1 MKRALFLACMLS
13 SSPLAAEIL
22 KVKIDGGI
30 DPVTAEFI
38 QSAVERAR
46 EEEAEML
53 LIQLSTPGGWAT
65 SMQEIIQ
72 QILNSEVPI
81 VCYVH
86 PQGTHAASAGFFIL
100 LASDVAAMSP
110 GTNTGAATPVFPFGG
125 ENETLLAKVK
135 NDALANLRSIVERRQ
150 RNYEMAAKAVEEAQS
165 FTDQEA
171 LEGGL
176 IDLVAEDEADLLAQL
191 DGREISRF
199 TGEKQILKTRGQR
212 VVEIEMTFR
221 QRLLSTLAQPNLA
234 LILGLMGLVGLYFE
248 FTNPGMVVPG
258 VVGGICLLLGLMGFA
273 MLPINMIG
281 VLLLLLAVGFFIAE
295 IKVQGFGVLGI
306 GGAVAMFLGLLLLID
321 SPFPDLRIDP
331 MLALGAAISF
341 AVVFLFLMR
350 LAFHA
355 VTSPVLTGNEG
366 LVGRLGVARSEVNS
380 QGGKVFIVGEWWDA
394 VSAQPV
400 PAGAR
405 IRVVQADR
413 LSLTVEAEERL
424 PRKGQKVEGSKS
436 PRV

>member
-1 MKRALFLACMLS
+1 MKRVLFLACMLS
-13 SSPLAAEIL
+13 TSPLAAEIL
-22 KVKIDGGI
+22 RVDIDGGI

-46 EEEAEML
+46 EEEAELL
-53 LIQLSTPGGWAT
+53 LIRLSTPGGWAT

-165 FTDQEA
+165 FTEQEA

-191 DGREISRF
+191 EGREISRF

-234 LILGLMGLVGLYFE
+234 LILGLLGLVGLYFE
-248 FTNPGMVVPG
+248 FTNPGLVVPG

-273 MLPINMIG
+273 MLPINMVG

-295 IKVQGFGVLGI
+295 IKVQGFGILGI

-321 SPFPDLRIDP
+321 SPFPELRIDP
-331 MLALGAAISF
+331 MLALGAVISF
-341 AVVFLFLMR
+341 TVIFLFLMR

-355 VTSPVLTGNEG
+355 VTSPVQTGHQG

-380 QGGKVFIVGEWWDA
+380 RGGKVFIAGEWWDA

-400 PAGAR
+400 PVGDR

-413 LSLTVEAEERL
+413 LSLIVEPEERL
-424 PRKGQKVEGSKS
+424 SKEGQRVEGSKS